1 MGNWFCDKK
10 SIENRGLIFGL
21 WTCHQYCGDVTAA
34 ICTALVLG
42 AGWHYTWA
50 LLIPAVTNILWGV
63 LTMGLVAD
71 PADVGIV
78 TPEVRIR
85 QEKLAAKAA
94 EGEAVVDEGP
104 AASKSSAVAGIAN
117 SRQWHLTTH
126 ARDTYRVLNS
136 HVRTGP

>member
-42 AGWHYTWA
+42 AGMNYTWA
-50 LLIPAVTNILWGV
+50 LLIPAVTNVLWGF
-63 LTMGLVAD
+63 LTLGLVAD

-85 QEKLAAKAA
+85 QEKLAAKNAA
-94 EGEAVVDEGP
+94 NGEAVVDEGP
-104 AASKSSAVAGIAN
+104 AASKSPLPWPALLNGRQCN
-117 SRQWHLTTH
+117 SLTTQ
-126 ARDTYRVLNS
+126 RS
-136 HVRTGP
+136 